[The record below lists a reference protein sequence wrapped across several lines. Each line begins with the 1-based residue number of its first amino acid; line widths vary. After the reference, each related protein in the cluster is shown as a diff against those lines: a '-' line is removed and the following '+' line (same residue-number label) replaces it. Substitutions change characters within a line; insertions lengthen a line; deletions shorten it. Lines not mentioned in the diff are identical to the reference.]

1 MRKAKSRNFILVVC
15 GVLITLL
22 LGLVLAKTIVSVL
35 DEVNNKNSDEEIEK
49 NILSSS
55 SKIKLSGKGNFIN
68 NTPRIDKTTISEFN
82 VKLSDINDAVY
93 YSISF
98 CNMNDKD
105 VVYKDLIVEA
115 VSCFNDL
122 DIDSCSDISI
132 DTYVARHSKRLN
144 KGDIISA
151 NGCVD
156 VVINARNI
164 GEGFLEREVSI
175 SRVVLEFGAIKR

>member
-1 MRKAKSRNFILVVC
+1 MRKAKSRNFILIVC
-15 GVLITLL
+15 GVLISML
-22 LGLVLAKTIVSVL
+22 LGLVLAKTIINVL

-55 SKIKLSGKGNFIN
+55 SKIKLSGKGNFIDT
-68 NTPRIDKTTISEFN
+68 TPRIEKTAISEFN
-82 VKLSDINDAVY
+82 VRLNDINDAVY

-98 CNMNDKD
+98 CNMNNKE
-105 VVYKDLIVEA
+105 VMYKDLVVEA

-151 NGCVD
+151 NSCVD
-156 VVINARNI
+156 VIVDVRHI
-164 GEGFLEREVSI
+164 GEIPLEREVSI
-175 SRVVLEFGAIKR
+175 SRVVLEFGALKR

>member
-1 MRKAKSRNFILVVC
+1 MRRAKSRNFILMVC
-15 GVLITLL
+15 GILITLL
-22 LGLVLAKTIVSVL
+22 LGFVIAKSITSVI
-35 DEVNNKNSDEEIEK
+35 DEVSSVNKSEELQK

-55 SKIKLSGKGNFIN
+55 SKIKLSGKGNFIDT
-68 NTPRIDKTTISEFN
+68 TPRIEKTSISEFN
-82 VKLSDINDAVY
+82 VKLNDINDAVY

-98 CNMNDKD
+98 CNMNDID
-105 VVYKDLIVEA
+105 VMYKDLIVEA

-151 NGCVD
+151 NSCVD
-156 VVINARNI
+156 VNVEVRHI
-164 GEGFLEREVSI
+164 GEIPLEREVSI
-175 SRVVLEFGAIKR
+175 SRVVLEFGALKR

>member
-1 MRKAKSRNFILVVC
+1 MRRAKSRNFILAVC

-22 LGLVLAKTIVSVL
+22 LGLVLAKTIVNVL
-35 DEVNNKNSDEEIEK
+35 NDINNKNTDEEIEK

-55 SKIKLSGKGNFIN
+55 SKIKLSGKGNFID
-68 NTPRIDKTTISEFN
+68 NTPRIEKTAISEFN
-82 VKLSDINDAVY
+82 VKLSEANDEVY

-98 CNMNDKD
+98 CNMNDMD
-105 VVYKDLIVEA
+105 VKYKDLIVEA

-132 DTYVARHSKRLN
+132 DTYVTRHSKRLK

-151 NGCVD
+151 NSCVD
-156 VVINARNI
+156 VVINTKYVGVNS
-164 GEGFLEREVSI
+164 FEREVSI
-175 SRVVLEFGAIKR
+175 SRVVLEFGAI